1 MVVRNKIW
9 EEIKQAY
16 ANVLCLRWYTD
27 KQRKYERWYHMFIAL
42 VASGG
47 TFGYL
52 INSYFPLVSSGVIA
66 FVTVAKSLF
75 PYFLQPERELCILD
89 GLMDYYNKY
98 MIEMESLLY
107 NSDKEK
113 LSEEETFNRMC
124 HLKSDETVKQ
134 SSMNK
139 FVRSIPE
146 KRHQRFIAEAD
157 TYIKRVYYNKY
168 E

>member
-113 LSEEETFNRMC
+113 LSEEETFNQMC
-124 HLKSDETVKQ
+124 HLKTDETVKQ

-146 KRHQRFIAEAD
+146 KRHQRFIVEAD
-157 TYIKRVYYNKY
+157 EYIKRVYYNEY

>member
-113 LSEEETFNRMC
+113 LSEEETFNQMC

-146 KRHQRFIAEAD
+146 KRHQRFIEEAD
-157 TYIKRVYYNKY
+157 RYIKRVYYNEY